1 MPSCCGSVRA
11 GTLLNG
17 SALNTFAEHR
27 NSEQPGVGGGGG
39 VGGSE
44 GNDDADA
51 LALELAEAVASLSS
65 KEGELRGLKGKAAR
79 LRRVV
84 ALCGDGNAGVYATGE
99 RDEGEA
105 GRAPAPA
112 LAASARGTP
121 GKPRK
126 LPVRPHSAGGARA
139 KSGVNDR
146 DALELWLGPEAP
158 GARSAFGGPAFPV
171 SEEDADLAVASAAAA
186 QRRRQRME
194 WRLQH
199 KAPAARAPGTES
211 SAPAPSAE
219 LYARRLRPRTA
230 SSAGAMRLQR
240 RARGDTVTGAGEEPG
255 LGARVGR
262 AVRMRG
268 EALSAANAL
277 VAPPSPLR
285 LETELR
291 RRRAARAADRRAREE
306 REPLTAAAA
315 RQQRTEVRLA
325 KQERVQRQR
334 QRRLERELRCA
345 EELHERRRK
354 QFEQHEE
361 TASSSP
367 LKQRAAV
374 AAKQA
379 AALASVSAPG
389 LKEGAAAAA
398 AAAIRGSSGGL
409 KMAGAVLK
417 ELRSDVKR
425 LEKVA
430 ARLEAAAQAQ
440 AQAPTAQQ
448 TAAMQHVQQLQ
459 QLQQSVEATAAQVA
473 SEEAVETD
481 GEERHGG
488 PVDDRT
494 PPGGDA
500 CAELAAGSN
509 ADALVAGSAA
519 GLTQPAKAP
528 SAEDSATS
536 CATGDTADTTTA
548 AGDRLATSA
557 DVTIAAD
564 AAAAAAGSSAD
575 DAAIAALPAPE
586 YSDCTFGW
594 AHKLTRQTW
603 QPKFFA
609 ARNKRLCFYEVR
621 CLHACMRAVRLC

>member
-1 MPSCCGSVRA
+1 MPSRCGSVRS
-11 GTLLNG
+11 GTLVNG
-17 SALNTFAEHR
+17 SALNAFAKHR
-27 NSEQPGVGGGGG
+27 NSEQPGVGGDGGGG
-39 VGGSE
+39 VDGDE
-44 GNDDADA
+44 GNDDVDA

-139 KSGVNDR
+139 TSGADDR

-171 SEEDADLAVASAAAA
+171 SEESAVLAAASAAAA
-186 QRRRQRME
+186 QRRRQRTE

-199 KAPAARAPGTES
+199 KAPLARAPGTES
-211 SAPAPSAE
+211 SAPAPAAE

-230 SSAGAMRLQR
+230 SSAGAVRLQR
-240 RARGDTVTGAGEEPG
+240 RARGDTATGAGEEPG
-255 LGARVGR
+255 SGARVGR

-268 EALSAANAL
+268 EALSLANAL

-315 RQQRTEVRLA
+315 RQQRAGMRLA
-325 KQERVQRQR
+325 KQERVQRRR
-334 QRRLERELRCA
+334 QRRLERELHCA

-361 TASSSP
+361 EAASSSP
-367 LKQRAAV
+367 LKQRAAA

-389 LKEGAAAAA
+389 LEEGAAAAA
-398 AAAIRGSSGGL
+398 AAAIRGSSGGP

-417 ELRSDVKR
+417 ELRSDVER

-430 ARLEAAAQAQ
+430 ARLETAAAAQ

-448 TAAMQHVQQLQ
+448 AAAMQHVQQLQ
-459 QLQQSVEATAAQVA
+459 QLQQSVEATAAHVA
-473 SEEAVETD
+473 NET
-481 GEERHGG
+481 
-488 PVDDRT
+488 V
-494 PPGGDA
+494 
-500 CAELAAGSN
+500 ELAAGGN
-509 ADALVAGSAA
+509 ADALVVGSAA
-519 GLTQPAKAP
+519 GLTQPAEAP
-528 SAEDSATS
+528 SAEDSATP
-536 CATGDTADTTTA
+536 CAMGDTADATTA
-548 AGDRLATSA
+548 AGDRFATSA
-557 DVTIAAD
+557 DVATAAD
-564 AAAAAAGSSAD
+564 AAAAAAGGSED
-575 DAAIAALPAPE
+575 DAAAAASPAPE

-594 AHKLTRQTW
+594 AHKLTRQAW

-621 CLHACMRAVRLC
+621 CLHACHLHCCPCAVRLCYRLTFHTRC